1 MAWGVIKDIL
11 LIEPACYSLFGKV
24 IEPDQYVCRGYI
36 YNEDNLMRRLMRHTT
51 LLLAICFIFVGY
63 PFRLYADSKQPV
75 SSVYVYKLDG
85 TKQCETDPGITLVT
99 MERDLIS
106 AGVKVISRRKGFDG
120 REGITLCGA
129 PTGQINIY
137 EISRSDLPVAI
148 GQDFMKLPMTGTK
161 NE

>member
-1 MAWGVIKDIL
+1 MAWVVIKDDL
-11 LIEPACYSLFGKV
+11 LIEFACYPFFEKAS
-24 IEPDQYVCRGYI
+24 EPDRSVCRGYI
-36 YNEDNLMRRLMRHTT
+36 YNVYNQMRLLIKHVT

-63 PFRLYADSKQPV
+63 SFTLYADSNQPV

-99 MERDLIS
+99 MEQDLIS

-120 REGITLCGA
+120 REGIALCGE

-137 EISRSDLPVAI
+137 EISGSDLPVAI
-148 GQDFMKLPMTGTK
+148 GQDFMKLPKTGAK

>member
-1 MAWGVIKDIL
+1 MRL
-11 LIEPACYSLFGKV
+11 LMKHA
-24 IEPDQYVCRGYI
+24 
-36 YNEDNLMRRLMRHTT
+36 T
-51 LLLAICFIFVGY
+51 LLLAICFIFVAY
-63 PFRLYADSKQPV
+63 PSALYAEANQSV

-99 MERDLIS
+99 MEQDLIS
-106 AGVKVISRRKGFDG
+106 AGVKVISRRRGFDG
-120 REGITLCGA
+120 REGIALCGA

-137 EISRSDLPVAI
+137 EISSSDLPVAI